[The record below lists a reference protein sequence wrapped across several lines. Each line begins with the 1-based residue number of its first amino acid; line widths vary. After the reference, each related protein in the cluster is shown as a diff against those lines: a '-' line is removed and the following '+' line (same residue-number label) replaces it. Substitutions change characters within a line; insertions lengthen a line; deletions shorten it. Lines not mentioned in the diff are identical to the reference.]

1 MKTKKGYKL
10 QAYKKITTKSFES
23 LHQDFQKLHNPT
35 ISYGSF
41 INLKLF
47 YISRLTEKETEMC
60 LCSKC
65 LNHHCLYKTIKST
78 VDSSLP
84 NSLSEYLCKSINCHK
99 EPEADFYSR
108 ECILGQ
114 CQNNCKITN
123 ISNDLKNYLVT
134 VKSKKAHY
142 YIYETVQT
150 QQNNKNGKLESYT
163 RTAHVNKHDTIESI
177 ISQL

>member
-1 MKTKKGYKL
+1 
-10 QAYKKITTKSFES
+10 
-23 LHQDFQKLHNPT
+23 
-35 ISYGSF
+35 
-41 INLKLF
+41 
-47 YISRLTEKETEMC
+47 MC

-65 LNHHCLYKTIKST
+65 LNLHCFYKTIKST
-78 VDSSLP
+78 VNSNLT
-84 NSLSEYLCKSINCHK
+84 NSLSEYLCKSIKCHK
-99 EPEADFYSR
+99 KCETNFHNKEY
-108 ECILGQ
+108 ILGQ
-114 CQNNCKITN
+114 CGNNCKITN